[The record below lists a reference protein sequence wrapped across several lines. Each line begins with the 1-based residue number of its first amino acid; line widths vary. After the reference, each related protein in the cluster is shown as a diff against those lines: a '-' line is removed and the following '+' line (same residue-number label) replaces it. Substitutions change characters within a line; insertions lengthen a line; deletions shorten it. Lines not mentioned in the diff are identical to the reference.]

1 MKTWD
6 KLLVS
11 LLDPIL
17 PVTAEPYNE
26 PISVP
31 CITYRM
37 SNNTRV
43 VEGDDLRYSGVYYTI
58 KLHIK
63 DLEEAE
69 DYLQQIDTTLYMNR
83 FFREGFN
90 HIIVGD
96 VHEFVLTYRVQ
107 TRERLFERNDT

>member
-17 PVTAEPYNE
+17 PTYAEPYNE
-26 PISVP
+26 PLTTP

-37 SNNTRV
+37 SNNIRDL
-43 VEGDDLRYSGVYYTI
+43 EGDMMRYSRIYYTI
-58 KLHIK
+58 KLHVT
-63 DLEEAE
+63 DLDEADEYLEE
-69 DYLQQIDTTLYMNR
+69 IDRTLYLNR

-90 HIIVGD
+90 HILVGN
-96 VHEFVLTYRVQ
+96 VHEFVITYSVH
-107 TRERLFERNDT
+107 TKEIISERT

>member
-17 PVTAEPYNE
+17 PVIAEPYSE
-26 PISVP
+26 PLDVP

-37 SNNTRV
+37 SNDARGL
-43 VEGDDLRYSGVYYTI
+43 EGDDLRYSLVYYTI
-58 KLHIK
+58 KLHVK
-63 DLEEAE
+63 DLADAE
-69 DYLQQIDTTLYMNR
+69 KYLQEIDTKLYLNR

-90 HIIVGD
+90 HILVNN
-96 VHEFVLTYRVQ
+96 VHEYILTYSVS
-107 TRERLFERNDT
+107 TRERLFERITE

>member
-26 PISVP
+26 PIEIP
-31 CITYRM
+31 CITYQM
-37 SNNTRV
+37 SNNIRV
-43 VEGDDLRYSGVYYTI
+43 VEGDDLRYSAVHYTI

-63 DLEEAE
+63 DLAQAEE
-69 DYLQQIDTTLYMNR
+69 YLQQIDTTLYLNR
-83 FFREGFN
+83 IFREGFN

-96 VHEFVLTYRVQ
+96 VHEFIMNYSIS
-107 TRERLFERNDT
+107 TRERITE

>member
-26 PISVP
+26 PIEVP

-43 VEGDDLRYSGVYYTI
+43 VEGDDLRYSMVYYTI
-58 KLHIK
+58 KLCIK

-69 DYLQQIDTTLYMNR
+69 EYLQQIDTILYQNR
-83 FFREGFN
+83 FFREGFTHN
-90 HIIVGD
+90 IVGD
-96 VHEFVLTYRVQ
+96 VHEFIITYSVQ
-107 TRERLFERNDT
+107 TRERITE